1 MGEENGCKV
10 CTGAVPELTS
20 KTAKRERELEEALD
34 SADLYDGDPTDDF
47 EPANDEEVNV
57 VGLVGGVSVVGVI
70 PIKWSYTV
78 RFWYLSN
85 LHMYSQQTILPCQE
99 RTKLKISIIST

>member
-1 MGEENGCKV
+1 MV
-10 CTGAVPELTS
+10 D
-20 KTAKRERELEEALD
+20 ALV
-34 SADLYDGDPTDDF
+34 
-47 EPANDEEVNV
+47 NDEEDELADEEEEKDDDEVEVNV